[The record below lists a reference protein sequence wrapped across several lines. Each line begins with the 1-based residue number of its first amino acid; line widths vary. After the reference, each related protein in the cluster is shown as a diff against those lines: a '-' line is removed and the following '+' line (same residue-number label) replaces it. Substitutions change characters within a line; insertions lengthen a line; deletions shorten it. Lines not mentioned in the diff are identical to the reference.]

1 MRTCTDPWA
10 SNSARLEQIGVER
23 IVAAATEPGRHILL
37 RIGQVSR
44 RPHAAGAWQLVL
56 AGRSRPHSSRHPI
69 NAQCRRCGRLC
80 YLSPKSENDLR
91 KLGSFCQDRGNIHI
105 LFCIIDAASL
115 AFRGAGLKRREG
127 FGWPPRLKARV
138 RSCAEVQPLV
148 PVPNPN
154 SCRSFLHDLR
164 ERMDRFRLARR
175 GDQSTGNKS
184 I

>member
-1 MRTCTDPWA
+1 VIQRCGRAPIPGA
-10 SNSARLEQIGVER
+10 SNS
-23 IVAAATEPGRHILL
+23 ATEPGRHILL

-148 PVPNPN
+148 PVPTPTAVDL
-154 SCRSFLHDLR
+154 SCMTCKKEWGGSNWHVGEIRVR
-164 ERMDRFRLARR
+164 VI
-175 GDQSTGNKS
+175 N
-184 I
+184 